1 MRHPDLS
8 LKEIYATIL
17 EPLRRYSVNY
27 VLDPIKWIVGMEVKI
42 SQFGG
47 PKSVTYVVVRP
58 GFPGKLPYCLQADTD
73 MSGFAIGRLVGRNK
87 QVHEGV
93 VSRSLSFFHDD
104 LSIVVGFDEPSN
116 HLAFLR
122 IESIDPSD
130 LARLRFYDG
139 LNAQQASLV
148 DSMDDCLAQWQSAN
162 PVHCWRQRMA
172 EGDSIFNGNGGI
184 GEG

>member
-1 MRHPDLS
+1 MFGFKDSEFGKGFFSSYSGRIFWLG
-8 LKEIYATIL
+8 TIL
-17 EPLRRYSVNY
+17 FN
-27 VLDPIKWIVGMEVKI
+27 
-42 SQFGG
+42 FG
-47 PKSVTYVVVRP
+47 KSPNGHSIHRSDSAYVVVRP
-58 GFPGKLPYCLQADTD
+58 GFPGKLPYGLQADTD
-73 MSGFAIGRLVGRNK
+73 MSVFAIGRLVGRNK

-93 VSRSLSFFHDD
+93 VSRSLSFFQDD

-122 IESIDPSD
+122 IESIDPSE
-130 LARLRFYDG
+130 ARLRFYDG
-139 LNAQQASLV
+139 LNAQKASLV

-162 PVHCWRQRMA
+162 PVHCWRQRMT